1 MVTLNFTI
9 VVQLALFGLF
19 VWVANRLVLRP
30 TLRVMDRRA
39 ETMEEDRVAAESD
52 AAEAQA
58 LESRYTAEIAAARRA
73 SNVNV
78 ERARRDALD
87 ARNAA
92 LNERHRESDKAI
104 ADVEA
109 AATAEIEAQ
118 RGQFKDLT
126 RQIAE
131 GISRHL
137 NLGGPE
143 S

>member
-19 VWVANRLVLRP
+19 VWVANRLILRP

-52 AAEAQA
+52 EAEAQS
-58 LESRYTAEIAAARRA
+58 LESKYIAEMASARRA
-73 SNVNV
+73 ANVSV

-92 LNERHRESDKAI
+92 LNERHKESDKAV
-104 ADVEA
+104 AVVEA
-109 AATAEIEAQ
+109 EATAEIEAQ
-118 RGQFKDLT
+118 RGQFEDLA
-126 RQIAE
+126 RQIGE

-137 NLGGPE
+137 NLGGPAA
-143 S
+143 